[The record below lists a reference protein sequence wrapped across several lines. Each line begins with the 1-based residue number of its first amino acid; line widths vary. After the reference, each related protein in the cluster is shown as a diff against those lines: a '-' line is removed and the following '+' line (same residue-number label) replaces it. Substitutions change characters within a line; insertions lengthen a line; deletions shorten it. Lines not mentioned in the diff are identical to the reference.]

1 MLQVSAADVVPS
13 PFPYVIT
20 DAILPADL
28 YRRLRTDY
36 PSNSVFASA
45 IGETQGQGSRS
56 GVGTGFD
63 IYRGDTAYDTLIAS
77 SAAWAEFDA
86 FINSQAFIDQ
96 FLEVFGAHLAA
107 AGCTIDVSTSTYDPD
122 YIEPRSLLT
131 EKMTLG
137 DRLGSIRH
145 KLAGRH
151 KRDRAVELFTRL
163 DIQRAI
169 GGYYK
174 PPHCDRPNRLCSL
187 IVYLTDAKSE
197 GIDGGALR
205 IFRHKTSKTV
215 QNYERHPGEQDVEII
230 AELPARENLGVWF
243 PCSNNSYHGVTRV
256 ETPGAAR
263 DFLYINI
270 SGKVANLW

>member
-1 MLQVSAADVVPS
+1 MLQVSAADVVPL
-13 PFPYVIT
+13 PFPHVIS
-20 DAILPADL
+20 DSILPSDL
-28 YRRLRTDY
+28 YRQLRADY
-36 PSNSVFASA
+36 PTNSVFASA
-45 IGETQGQGSRS
+45 IGETHGQGSRS

-63 IYRGDTAYDTLIAS
+63 IYRGDTAYDNLTANS
-77 SAAWAEFDA
+77 RAWAEFDA
-86 FINSQAFIDQ
+86 FINSRAFIDQ
-96 FLEVFGAHLAA
+96 FFQVFRQHIAA
-107 AGCTIDVSTSTYDPD
+107 AGCTIDVAASTYNPD
-122 YIEPRSLLT
+122 YIEPRSILT
-131 EKMTLG
+131 EKMTFS
-137 DRLGSIRH
+137 DRLDNIGH
-145 KLAGRH
+145 KLVGRH

-187 IVYLTDAKSE
+187 IIYLTDAKSE
-197 GIDGGALR
+197 GIDGGALQ
-205 IFRHKTSKTV
+205 IFRHKTQKTV
-215 QNYERHPGEQDVEII
+215 QNYERHPSEHDVDVI